1 MSLHGT
7 INEEVSQPISESYF
21 YLSNDE
27 SDVLSDKSSS
37 VESDGN
43 FTQNTTMLMR
53 LARALDSQGGS
64 RLKTEQEHGRK
75 APQNAGK
82 DERKSASIPPSR
94 LDALSPFSSHS
105 TPLRDHVHRRAT
117 GSLAGGPERNSNKTN
132 KAEKETRLSV
142 GQLQKIISALHVD
155 ELQDLKNVMDNLV
168 LEQQV
173 GNGKPA
179 VNREMYV
186 TPKRNQTNSVSLDSS
201 SSGEDDDLSLTGVQ
215 ATSTVRPKKQDDLSN
230 EIINESLDKM
240 EKDRSQTSEVD
251 SPITTPPHSQDYLD
265 KVQSMSNGHSMGRRT
280 LVPGLSNNFDHIDA
294 NASYIPKR
302 VAHNRNRKQKEQ
314 HDMIAKQ
321 KAEAV
326 ESDSTR
332 HWKLEYE
339 QLKKE
344 NLNLK
349 IKLNEL
355 EIKLNECDNNQ
366 IPDISFTTHGNDDN
380 ENINVNSNGKGNA
393 NVDDGAII
401 ELEKKIEALR
411 LDNDQTS
418 INLSNARAH
427 ISELN
432 NEINYLRNNNDGNKD
447 NLASQKNKNAD
458 LVNEINA
465 LKRQLGVP
473 SCSISRDSVSEE
485 FKKYYDKLQLSRV
498 DSLTKVELSN
508 LVKNIMLSLLISDFE
523 HLPSVSVKIGKF
535 FKLITSFMDQLHSI
549 VYDDSSTSVKPS
561 HYLKSYEFGTDEL
574 ASCLNGMLE
583 ILSRYE
589 DEQVV

>member
-53 LARALDSQGGS
+53 LARALDNQGDS
-64 RLKTEQEHGRK
+64 RLKTEQVHTRNTPPNVGRD
-75 APQNAGK
+75 G
-82 DERKSASIPPSR
+82 RKSALIPPLR

-105 TPLRDHVHRRAT
+105 TPLRDRFHRRAT
-117 GSLAGGPERNSNKTN
+117 GSLASEPERNLIKNN
-132 KAEKETRLSV
+132 NAEKETRLSV
-142 GQLQKIISALHVD
+142 GQLQKIILALHVD

-168 LEQQV
+168 LEQQA
-173 GNGKPA
+173 GHGKPA
-179 VNREMYV
+179 VDREMYM
-186 TPKRNQTNSVSLDSS
+186 TPKRNQTNSLSLNSS
-201 SSGEDDDLSLTGVQ
+201 SSGEDDDLSLTGIQ
-215 ATSTVRPKKQDDLSN
+215 ANSIGRPKRQNNLTN
-230 EIINESLDKM
+230 EIINKSFDKM
-240 EKDRSQTSEVD
+240 EKDRSQTLEVD
-251 SPITTPPHSQDYLD
+251 SPITTPPRSQDYLD
-265 KVQSMSNGHSMGRRT
+265 KVQVMSSSHSLGRSA
-280 LVPGLSNNFDHIDA
+280 LGSGLSNNFDHIDP
-294 NASYIPKR
+294 NVSYIPKR
-302 VAHNRNRKQKEQ
+302 IAHNRNRKQKEQ
-314 HDMIAKQ
+314 QDIIAEN
-321 KAEAV
+321 KADAI

-332 HWKLEYE
+332 FWKLEYE
-339 QLKKE
+339 KMKKE

-349 IKLNEL
+349 IKMNEL
-355 EIKLNECDNNQ
+355 EIKLNEHDNNQ
-366 IPDISFTTHGNDDN
+366 IPDISFTTHGNDDP
-380 ENINVNSNGKGNA
+380 NVNRDGNGKGNS
-393 NVDDGAII
+393 NVDDGVIT

-411 LDNDQTS
+411 LNNDQAN

-432 NEINYLRNNNDGNKD
+432 NEINYLRNNNNGSKENTT
-447 NLASQKNKNAD
+447 SHNKNTE
-458 LVNEINA
+458 LVNEIKA
-465 LKRQLGVP
+465 LRSQIGDF
-473 SCSISRDSVSEE
+473 SCAISRDSLSDD
-485 FKKYYDKLQLSRV
+485 FKNYYEKLQLSRV

-523 HLPSVSVKIGKF
+523 HLPSISVKVGKF
-535 FKLITSFMDQLHSI
+535 FKLIASFMDQLHSI

-583 ILSRYE
+583 ILSRCV
-589 DEQVV
+589 DEQVA

>member
-43 FTQNTTMLMR
+43 LTQNTTMLMR
-53 LARALDSQGGS
+53 LARVLDSQGGS
-64 RLKTEQEHGRK
+64 RLKTEQEHTRNAPPNVGR
-75 APQNAGK
+75 
-82 DERKSASIPPSR
+82 DERKSASIPPLR
-94 LDALSPFSSHS
+94 LNALSPFSSHS
-105 TPLRDHVHRRAT
+105 TPIRDHVHRRAT
-117 GSLAGGPERNSNKTN
+117 GSLAAGSERNPVKAN

-142 GQLQKIISALHVD
+142 GQLQKIILALHVD

-179 VNREMYV
+179 INREMYM
-186 TPKRNQTNSVSLDSS
+186 TPKRNQTNSLSLDSS

-215 ATSTVRPKKQDDLSN
+215 ATSTVRPKKQDNLTN
-230 EIINESLDKM
+230 EIINESFDKM
-240 EKDRSQTSEVD
+240 EKDRSQTLEVD

-265 KVQSMSNGHSMGRRT
+265 KVQLMSNSHILGRRT
-280 LVPGLSNNFDHIDA
+280 LGSGLSNNFDHIDA
-294 NASYIPKR
+294 NVSYIPKR

-314 HDMIAKQ
+314 QDMIAK
-321 KAEAV
+321 KKPEAI

-339 QLKKE
+339 QMKKE

-355 EIKLNECDNNQ
+355 EIKLNEHDNNQ
-366 IPDISFTTHGNDDN
+366 IPDISFATNGNDDN
-380 ENINVNSNGKGNA
+380 ENMNKDGSGNGNA

-411 LDNDQTS
+411 LDNDQTN

-432 NEINYLRNNNDGNKD
+432 NEINYLRNNNDGSKD
-447 NLASQKNKNAD
+447 NLASQNKNTE

-465 LKRQLGVP
+465 LKRQLGDP
-473 SCSISRDSVSEE
+473 SCSISRDSISDE

-535 FKLITSFMDQLHSI
+535 FKLIASFMDQLHSI